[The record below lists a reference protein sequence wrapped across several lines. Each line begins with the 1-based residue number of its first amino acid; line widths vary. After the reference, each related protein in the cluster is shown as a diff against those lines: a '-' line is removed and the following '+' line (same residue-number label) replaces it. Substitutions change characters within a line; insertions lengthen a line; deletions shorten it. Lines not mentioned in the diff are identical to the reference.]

1 MKAHRCMNS
10 LPLVLTRFGLVRMV
24 TGLVVFALCG
34 FAHADALD
42 TLALFLKST
51 PKVSTHFVQ
60 AVSAPKKPGADKDAA
75 PKVKISKGSFEFIR
89 PDRFRFDYTTPYP
102 QSIVAD
108 GHTLWIHDIDL
119 AQITSKS
126 EAEAL
131 ANTPASLIAR
141 SSDIA
146 DLSKAFVLESQN
158 NSDGLEWVKATPR
171 VSDGP
176 IQFIRMGFKT
186 TASGVQLSRLEML
199 DAFNQSSKLTFEDF
213 QINPSSLNAQRFV
226 FKPPAG
232 VEVIK
237 Q

>member
-1 MKAHRCMNS
+1 MKPYSKMSSQLCLFPRFHFARWMVCLCSFMAS
-10 LPLVLTRFGLVRMV
+10 ALV
-24 TGLVVFALCG
+24 
-34 FAHADALD
+34 HADALE

-60 AVSAPKKPGADKDAA
+60 TVTTPKKPGADKDAA

-102 QSIVAD
+102 QTIVAD
-108 GHTLWIHDIDL
+108 GHTLWIYDIDL

-126 EAEAL
+126 ESEAL

-141 SSDIA
+141 SNDISE
-146 DLSKAFVLESQN
+146 LSKAFVLEPQSN
-158 NSDGLEWVKATPR
+158 ADGLEWVKATPR

-176 IQFIRMGFKT
+176 IQFIRLGLK
-186 TASGVQLSRLEML
+186 ANSIGVQLSRLEML
-199 DAFNQSSKLTFEDF
+199 DAFNQSSTLTFDDF
-213 QINPSSLNAQRFV
+213 QINPSALSAQRFV
-226 FKPPAG
+226 FKPPPG

>member
-1 MKAHRCMNS
+1 MVM
-10 LPLVLTRFGLVRMV
+10 GLC
-24 TGLVVFALCG
+24 VVFTSN

-51 PKVSTHFVQ
+51 PKGSTHFVQ
-60 AVSAPKKPGADKDAA
+60 SVSSPKKPGADKEAS

-89 PDRFRFDYTTPYP
+89 PDRFRFDYTSPYP

-108 GHTLWIHDIDL
+108 GHTLWIYDIDL

-126 EAEAL
+126 ETEAL

-141 SSDIA
+141 SSDIS
-146 DLSKAFVLESQN
+146 DLSKAFELETQS

-171 VSDGP
+171 LKDGP
-176 IQFIRMGFKT
+176 IQFIRLGLKA
-186 TASGVQLSRLEML
+186 TANGVQLSRLEML
-199 DAFNQSSKLTFEDF
+199 DAFNQSSILTFEDF
-213 QINPSSLNAQRFV
+213 QTKPTGLSVQRFV

>member
-1 MKAHRCMNS
+1 MKALRSMNAFQ
-10 LPLVLTRFGLVRMV
+10 LCLKRFNPAPMLVGLS
-24 TGLVVFALCG
+24 VFTACH

-42 TLALFLKST
+42 TLALFLNST

-60 AVSAPKKPGADKDAA
+60 TVTSPKKPGAEKEAS
-75 PKVKISKGSFEFIR
+75 PKIKISKGSFEFIR
-89 PDRFRFDYTTPYP
+89 PDRFRFDYTSPYP

-108 GHTLWIHDIDL
+108 GHTLWIYDIDL

-126 EAEAL
+126 ESEAL

-141 SSDIA
+141 SSDIS
-146 DLSKAFVLESQN
+146 DLSKAFVLESQS

-171 VSDGP
+171 MNDGP
-176 IQFIRMGFKT
+176 IQYIRLGLKAT
-186 TASGVQLSRLEML
+186 GGAVQLSRLEML
-199 DAFNQSSKLTFEDF
+199 DAFNQSSILTFDDF
-213 QINPSSLNAQRFV
+213 QTNPSSLSAQRFV